1 MGEIPSSDNMI
12 SAIITSPENV
22 EDLEADTAFDIKLQ
36 VNNLI
41 AGAFTNPDITYYT
54 APQRL
59 EGGKIIGHVHVS
71 VLLLEHLWTLF
82 NRFVFRL
89 LFKISEKPTRANRQM
104 LDFLNFSRASMML
117 ATTME
122 G

>member
-1 MGEIPSSDNMI
+1 MGEIPSFDNMV
-12 SAIITSPENV
+12 SAIITSPQNV

-71 VLLLEHLWTLF
+71 IPLPEYIWTVF
-82 NRFVFRL
+82 NYFVFRS
-89 LFKISEKPTRANRQM
+89 LFKTSDKRIRTNPQM
-104 LDFLNFSRASMML
+104 LELSSSSRESMTL
-117 ATTME
+117 VTITE
-122 G
+122 V

>member
-1 MGEIPSSDNMI
+1 MGEIPSFENMI

-36 VNNLI
+36 VSNLV

-71 VLLLEHLWTLF
+71 ILLSEHIWAFF
-82 NRFVFRL
+82 NRFIFRSR
-89 LFKISEKPTRANRQM
+89 FKTSDKPTRTNLQI
-104 LDFLNFSRASMML
+104 LKSLGFSRALTTL
-117 ATTME
+117 AITME
-122 G
+122 D